1 MEWDELSDSDVDN
14 QIKEI
19 SNYFFFG
26 NDEKAWEKWSYRHP
40 RKDGKPIFIN
50 HPVLGTIR
58 IEFEER
64 LLLNSKPLQRIKYI
78 SQMGMGH
85 MTYPGATHSRF
96 VHSIGVV
103 HIATMMADRVQ
114 TETSVDIDFLKKIVR
129 YSALLH
135 DIAHG
140 PYSHLSEYLYTFQ
153 TKLWVAGAHEKLAAK
168 LLKTDAGKRYLEKIG
183 VDEELFQRIPL
194 IIQGD
199 YEPKDKPEFV
209 LGAHI
214 INGDMDADKLEY
226 ISTDSHFAGLNLPTD
241 LNRLLTQIKYKKTEK
256 SGFDL
261 FVDEKGAR
269 SFHIILRAKEL
280 LYPTVYH
287 HHTTCGFEGL
297 MLCGI
302 LSAIQ
307 SDLKNSRGEFN
318 STLDLLKYNDW
329 EILNKLK
336 NSTDPIAQDCYKR
349 ICNRYHYR
357 VAYDFRPWF
366 FVRKDDK
373 DLNRKFDEL
382 VWEKFLPSKEI
393 SREMQKRPFKGQS
406 LIHKKEIIK
415 KAGINIKDKFRT
427 LSRQNVTE
435 DDLIDYAIFI
445 NYPIPMET
453 KPYER
458 SRVLAYIAEKERVFS
473 LVELGYPRPRDMALH
488 TFRIMTLPEIRLE
501 VSKVLG
507 DEYNKLYS

>member
-1 MEWDELSDSDVDN
+1 MEWDELSDSEVDD
-14 QIKEI
+14 QIEEI
-19 SNYFFFG
+19 SNEFFFG
-26 NDEKAWEKWSYRHP
+26 KDEKAWEKWSYRHP
-40 RKDGKPIFIN
+40 RKKDKPIFIN

-58 IEFEER
+58 VEFDER

-85 MTYPGATHSRF
+85 MTYPGASHSRF
-96 VHSIGVV
+96 VHSIGVMD
-103 HIATMMADRVQ
+103 IATTMANRVQ
-114 TETSVDIDFLKKIVR
+114 TEMSIDEKYLKKIVR
-129 YSALLH
+129 YTALLH

-153 TKLWVAGAHEKLAAK
+153 TKLWVASAHEKLAAK
-168 LLKTDAGKRYLEKIG
+168 LLNTEAGKKFLEKVGI
-183 VDEELFQRIPL
+183 DEELFQKIPL
-194 IIQGD
+194 TIQGD
-199 YEPKDKPEFV
+199 YEPKDKPELI

-241 LNRLLTQIKYKKTEK
+241 LNRLLTQIKYKETEK
-256 SGFDL
+256 SDFDL

-297 MLCGI
+297 MLCGV

-307 SDLKNSRGEFN
+307 DDFKKGNAEFN
-318 STLDLLKYNDW
+318 TTLDLLKFNDW
-329 EILNKLK
+329 ELLNKLK
-336 NSTDPIAQDCYKR
+336 TSDSPIANDSYKR
-349 ICNRYHYR
+349 IYNRYHYR

-373 DLNRKFDEL
+373 VLNRKFDEL
-382 VWEKFLPSKEI
+382 VWEKFVPTREVKIEI
-393 SREMQKRPFKGQS
+393 QKRPFKGQS
-406 LIHKKEIIK
+406 LFHKKEIIK
-415 KAGINIKDKFRT
+415 KTGINIKKKFPT
-427 LSRQNVTE
+427 LSREKVSE
-435 DDLIDYAIFI
+435 DDLIDYAIYI

-453 KPYER
+453 KPYKE
-458 SRVLAYIAEKERVFS
+458 SRVLVNIAEKERTFS
-473 LVELGYPRPRDMALH
+473 LVELGYPCPQDMALH
-488 TFRIMTLPEIRLE
+488 TFRIMTLPEIRSE
-501 VSKVLG
+501 VTKVLS
-507 DEYNKLYS
+507 DEYNKLYT